1 MPAVARGA
9 DRSLRR
15 RGPDHAYEWS
25 VAIAQGGKA
34 GAGPPVWSA
43 LVERMAMTMHV
54 TVVRPEEL
62 GPSEEKLWREF
73 QNSYQMGAHANYSL
87 TYVRAACRA
96 DGNGRVAVAEDGGVI
111 RAFLPYTKGNDG
123 MATVLGGG
131 QTGVDGV
138 ISSNDPVDL
147 RRVVRRAGLRGWR
160 FSHAPAGQAAVDP
173 YRYQGSYHSADVH
186 VVDLRND
193 FDDYMNSLPK
203 RRKRR
208 QALERELGDVR
219 LEWNSGEP
227 ANRDLLL
234 KWKAA
239 QFEYVRQWLSS
250 PSSRPMVEELA
261 ASDNEDCS
269 GITSVLY
276 AGTKPVAICL
286 HLRAGDL
293 VAGWMTGYDPEYSRF
308 CPGALLQVAYLEEA
322 SRRGVGL
329 VDFSYGDDKHKR
341 EFANASY
348 RVNGGAVWAR
358 RLESAARSAY
368 RRTRFRD

>member
-1 MPAVARGA
+1 
-9 DRSLRR
+9 
-15 RGPDHAYEWS
+15 
-25 VAIAQGGKA
+25 
-34 GAGPPVWSA
+34 
-43 LVERMAMTMHV
+43 MTMHV
-54 TVVRPEEL
+54 TVVRPDEL
-62 GPSEEKLWREF
+62 GPGEEKLWREF
-73 QNSYQMGAHANYSL
+73 QNSYPMGAHANYSL

-111 RAFLPYTKGNDG
+111 RAFLPYTKGSDG

-160 FSHAPAGQAAVDP
+160 FSHAPAGQTAVDP
-173 YRYQGSYHSADVH
+173 YRYEGGYHSQEVRFA
-186 VVDLRND
+186 DLRGGYD
-193 FDDYMNSLPK
+193 AYRQALPK
-203 RRKRR
+203 SVTKRIARTAGYRR
-208 QALERELGDVR
+208 ALERELGEVSF
-219 LEWNSGEP
+219 EWNSGDP

-261 ASDNEDCS
+261 TSDNEDCT

-276 AGTKPVAICL
+276 AGTKPVSIVL
-286 HLRAGDL
+286 SLRSGHIL
-293 VAGWMTGYDPEYSRF
+293 IPWILTYDSEYSRF
-308 CPGALLQVAYLEEA
+308 SPGTIEWLALFEEA
-322 SRRGVGL
+322 AARGVQIL
-329 VDFSYGDDKHKR
+329 DFGYGDDRYKQR
-341 EFANASY
+341 FGNGSY
-348 RVNGGAVWAR
+348 MVGGGAVWAR
-358 RLESAARSAY
+358 RLESAARSVY